1 MTPAQFWQIEQQNQQ
16 NQRQNIQQMTGQVFQ
31 AAGAL
36 AGQYAEN
43 KALDAKGGAYADFM
57 KSHGEQL
64 GFDGSYLDEFLKK
77 KPREQAMIGDQIIGM
92 QNTGPKL
99 MSLNYMKQQA
109 DSFGGRPGG
118 TGAGGNP
125 NNSGGGY
132 TMVP

>member
-1 MTPAQFWQIEQQNQQ
+1 MTPAQFYQIEQQNQQ
-16 NQRQNIQQMTGQVFQ
+16 NQRQNIQQMTSQVFQ

-92 QNTGPKL
+92 QNTGRQI
-99 MSLNYMKQQA
+99 MNQQYLNQQA
-109 DSFGGRPGG
+109 TAFGGRGDG
-118 TGAGGNP
+118 TGAGGA
-125 NNSGGGY
+125 GGDSF
-132 TMVP
+132 TF

>member
-1 MTPAQFWQIEQQNQQ
+1 MTPAQFYQIEQQNQQ

-92 QNTGPKL
+92 QNTGRQI
-99 MSLNYMKQQA
+99 MNQQYLNQQA
-109 DSFGGRPGG
+109 TAFGGRGDG
-118 TGAGGNP
+118 TGAGGA
-125 NNSGGGY
+125 GGDSF
-132 TMVP
+132 TF

>member
-64 GFDGSYLDEFLKK
+64 GFDGSYLEEFLKK

-92 QNTGPKL
+92 QNTGRQI
-99 MSLNYMKQQA
+99 MNQQYLNQQA
-109 DSFGGRPGG
+109 TAFGGRGDG
-118 TGAGGNP
+118 TGAGGA
-125 NNSGGGY
+125 GGDSF
-132 TMVP
+132 TF